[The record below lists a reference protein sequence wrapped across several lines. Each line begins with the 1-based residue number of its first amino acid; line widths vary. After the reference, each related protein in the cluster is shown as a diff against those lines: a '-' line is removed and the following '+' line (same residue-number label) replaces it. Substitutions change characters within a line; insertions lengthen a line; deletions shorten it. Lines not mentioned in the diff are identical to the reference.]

1 MEYGGK
7 AMQGFNSFIR
17 RFSKAIS
24 GFGGIILILM
34 MLLTVVDVVLRYL
47 GKGFTG
53 AFELMS
59 FGGALVV
66 GFALA
71 QSSLDNAHVT
81 VDIITQSLGERSGR
95 ILFIITR
102 LLGIAFFL
110 LVAWSCF
117 LKGNELYMGGEV
129 SLTLRVPFYPVA
141 YALALCSIAECLVL
155 LGSIFTAQAP
165 ETTAGVES

>member
-1 MEYGGK
+1 
-7 AMQGFNSFIR
+7 MQGFNSFVR
-17 RFSKAIS
+17 RFSKAVN

-34 MLLTVVDVVLRYL
+34 MMLTVVDVVLRYL

-66 GFALA
+66 GFAFA
-71 QSSLDNAHVT
+71 QSTLDNAHVT
-81 VDIITQSLGERSGR
+81 VDIVTQSLGQRSNR
-95 ILFIITR
+95 ILFVITR
-102 LLGIAFFL
+102 LMGIAFFL
-110 LVAWSCF
+110 LLAWSCV
-117 LKGNELYMGGEV
+117 LKGNELYTGGEV

-155 LGSIFTAQAP
+155 LLGIFTTETP
-165 ETTAGVES
+165 ETPSGVES

>member
-7 AMQGFNSFIR
+7 GMQGFNSFVR

-24 GFGGIILILM
+24 GFGGVILILM

-66 GFALA
+66 GFALS

-81 VDIITQSLGERSGR
+81 VDIISQSLGQRSGR

-102 LLGIAFFL
+102 LMGIAFFL
-110 LVAWSCF
+110 LLAWSCF
-117 LKGNELYMGGEV
+117 LKGNELYTGGEV

-141 YALALCSIAECLVL
+141 YALALCSIAECLAL
-155 LGSIFTAQAP
+155 LTGIFTT
-165 ETTAGVES
+165 ETTETPSGVES